1 MITVIYLPSPSEIF
15 VNEQG
20 HRLVVFKATTAWCSE
35 FSEKQENPTGTHTI
49 TRVLIQ
55 VLMSQNQLKGEFI
68 GNRGIRGLK
77 NMALRHNFRHLGIL
91 QKIEFC
97 VSRILWMLS
106 HLRSG
111 IAIWI

>member
-49 TRVLIQ
+49 TRVLKKQ
-55 VLMSQNQLKGEFI
+55 VLMSQNRRENLSDT
-68 GNRGIRGLK
+68 
-77 NMALRHNFRHLGIL
+77 AVHNFQDLVDAFPSMFRDCYLDIPNLVMTH
-91 QKIEFC
+91 
-97 VSRILWMLS
+97 
-106 HLRSG
+106 
-111 IAIWI
+111 IAMV